1 MQGVFVLAPFPH
13 VAQYVVQSPC
23 VLSASGHGLG
33 VSACGVATE
42 LGVEDQLRG
51 IGSEV
56 KNIGASCAAGVS
68 ALSSP
73 P

>member
-1 MQGVFVLAPFPH
+1 
-13 VAQYVVQSPC
+13 
-23 VLSASGHGLG
+23 LSASGHGLG
-33 VSACGVATE
+33 VSACGVAPE